1 MLWLHKTKKHPL
13 LQRNMNVRE
22 NTLATKRQRGAAAH
36 TIWIGGVPR
45 TAQQRKLISTLV
57 PYLYAFLRKRTVTL
71 LRMHER
77 CNLFAVCA
85 MARINAL
92 RLRARQDR
100 CALRIYNRESA
111 VQSSVNVDYS
121 GRCLFSSPFW
131 SGLL

>member
-1 MLWLHKTKKHPL
+1 MDWGRPANST
-13 LQRNMNVRE
+13 
-22 NTLATKRQRGAAAH
+22 ATKIDIYPGP
-36 TIWIGGVPR
+36 V
-45 TAQQRKLISTLV
+45 
-57 PYLYAFLRKRTVTL
+57 YAFLRKRTVTL